1 MKINIYDENLNLI
14 VPIGENY
21 VSCLWAEGYNTVEPF
36 TIELTATETYNK
48 LIKTDM
54 YVKRVDRDNVM
65 VIKSIQKQGD
75 KLIISGKQASRVLD
89 DVAFVGTINDNSV
102 VDTALVKAYNDS
114 SKYLNVEVVESGLQ
128 DVYKHQISNKAILEL
143 YENMCQSENVGFKA
157 VKVDK
162 KIQISLYKPINTPV
176 KFSEFIGNVKFDN
189 IVSSVE
195 NYKNYAVVL
204 GEGEGEN
211 RARVDVDL
219 TNGGKRLELLVDAKD
234 IRREEDE
241 TADLYERKLR
251 ARGVEKLLEKT
262 NAFSI
267 DIVNS
272 LKGFGTEYD
281 LGYNVLVVIPEYN
294 LRYSTRITKFEE
306 KSQQNRSDI
315 SITLGELIKMR

>member
-262 NAFSI
+262 KAFSI

-272 LKGFGTEYD
+272 PKGFGTEYD